1 MLPSAS
7 MSPRSLAP
15 LLVALIAA
23 AAPAAG
29 EADSVVHPDLLVDD
43 RGFRL
48 DFTLDA
54 WFPRL
59 VGDGSVGGVTASVG
73 DLGVNDSEVA
83 FFGVARLS
91 LDRWRF
97 QLSGLT
103 FETDGAGA
111 AGGVARRS
119 DIAWWQV
126 SFDVGYEFWRPF
138 ATTPFP
144 WSAPGEAK
152 TGRVDLVL
160 AGTLG
165 LSYDDFRWDAQ
176 PIGVGGGAAPD
187 IDGGW
192 LAVRAGAEFVLSVDV
207 HDLVGFVR
215 TIDIVAG
222 GSVGPSFGTSGNAEG
237 TGALWTVDAGL
248 HVRFSQNLGTHLGYR
263 LVDNDFEFEGGDAD
277 LALRGLVAG
286 LWLRF

>member
-1 MLPSAS
+1 MT
-7 MSPRSLAP
+7 PRSLAP
-15 LLVALIAA
+15 LVVAVLASAA
-23 AAPAAG
+23 AAESPA
-29 EADSVVHPDLLVDD
+29 VVHPNLRSDD

-54 WFPRL
+54 CFPRL

-73 DLGVNDSEVA
+73 DLGVNDSEVG
-83 FFGVARLS
+83 FFGVARVS
-91 LDRWRF
+91 LDRWRV
-97 QLSGLT
+97 QLSGFT
-103 FETDGAGA
+103 FETDGTGT
-111 AGGVARRS
+111 AGGVALRS
-119 DIAWWQV
+119 DVAWWEV

-138 ATTPFP
+138 AATPFP

-152 TGRVDLVL
+152 EGRVDLVL

-165 LSYDDFRWDAQ
+165 VTYDDFSWDAESL
-176 PIGVGGGAAPD
+176 GGGGGAGTAPD

-222 GSVGPSFGTSGNAEG
+222 GSVGPSFGASGDADG
-237 TGALWTVDAGL
+237 TGVLWTVDAGL
-248 HVRFSQNLGTHLGYR
+248 HVRFSPNLGAHVGYR
-263 LVDNDFEFEGGDAD
+263 LVDNDFEYEGGDAD

-286 LWLRF
+286 LSLRF